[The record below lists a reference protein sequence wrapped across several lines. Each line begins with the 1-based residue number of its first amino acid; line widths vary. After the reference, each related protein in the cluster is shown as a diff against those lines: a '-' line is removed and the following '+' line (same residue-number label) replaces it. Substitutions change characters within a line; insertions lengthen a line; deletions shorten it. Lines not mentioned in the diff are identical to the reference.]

1 MKLFSLVFVALFAVS
16 QAHFDL
22 EKYAKVYRDKRAE
35 YLAAKQELVL
45 AEGPYLASRNAYIAS
60 TAVLSN
66 AAIPDTNADPNHAV
80 FGPTD
85 GLVTDVGADDPPDN
99 ITPSRRLRSRPKALK
114 EQHDS
119 SGESNPASDA
129 SAVAAAEAAAA
140 AQEEAAAAAAA
151 EAAAAAQEEAAAAA
165 AAEAAAL
172 AAGAEAGAE
181 AATTTD
187 TGSDQQST
195 FFADYTAARE
205 HWLDAKN
212 KVASLEGPYLAA
224 REAYV
229 FAAQTYSNSLLP
241 SGIGHLYEPVF
252 NEDNF
257 RPHIHLHTN

>member
-66 AAIPDTNADPNHAV
+66 AAIPDTNADPNHVV

-129 SAVAAAEAAAA
+129 S
-140 AQEEAAAAAAA
+140 AAAAA